1 MNDGVG
7 TADCDDSHSVQK
19 SSAWDG
25 TSATD
30 LAQEWH
36 VPVVEA
42 WARIGST
49 NDRGRALGLAGAA
62 RGTVVVAEEQT
73 TGRGR
78 RGATWQS
85 PAGSG
90 LWMSI
95 VLSEEDARPYLP
107 LVIGVACAQAVETTC
122 PEVRVGIKWPN
133 DLLLGRRK
141 VGGIL
146 CEAAAGILVAGIGIN
161 VSEPDRGF
169 DPTIISS
176 ATSLEGEGANMFQRS
191 VLAGA
196 IVGRVMAILE
206 ERDPYGAVEAQL
218 AERDALRDA
227 PLSTERCGEG
237 IARGI
242 DPSGALRLERPDGSR
257 VRVVS
262 GSVRFAEAENDAT

>member
-1 MNDGVG
+1 MNEDRR
-7 TADCDDSHSVQK
+7 TADSSDTRSVQG

-25 TSATD
+25 TSATE
-30 LAQEWH
+30 LAEHWR
-36 VPVVEA
+36 VPLVEA

-49 NDRGRALGLAGAA
+49 NDRGRELGLAGAA

-73 TGRGR
+73 AGRGR

-95 VLSEEDARPYLP
+95 VLSEEDAQPQLP
-107 LVIGVACAQAVETTC
+107 LVIGVACAQAVDATC
-122 PEVRVGIKWPN
+122 PDVRVGIKWPN
-133 DLLLGRRK
+133 DLFLGRRK

-146 CEAAAGILVAGIGIN
+146 CEATRGVLVAGIGIN

-169 DPTIISS
+169 DPTIISY
-176 ATSLEGEGANMFQRS
+176 ATSLEGEGANRFQRS

-218 AERDALRDA
+218 AERDALRDTRVC
-227 PLSTERCGEG
+227 TESYGEG

-242 DPSGALRLERPDGSR
+242 EPSGALRVERPDGSR

-262 GSVRFAEAENDAT
+262 GSVRFADNDAT